1 MKVGELMEV
10 LNRLEPDA
18 DVAVALD
25 FKDDADLGV
34 HEIMQIDKFE
44 LDNGDVAVILIVD
57 AGGETDPENGI
68 TTVPPAVPP
77 AANKN

>member
-10 LNRLEPDA
+10 LKNLEADA

-25 FKDDADLGV
+25 FQDDADLGV

-57 AGGETDPENGI
+57 AGDEAGPDDGM
-68 TTVPPAVPP
+68 TTVPA

>member
-1 MKVGELMEV
+1 MKVGELLEV
-10 LNRLEPDA
+10 LKSLEADA

-25 FKDDADLGV
+25 YQDDADLGV

-57 AGGETDPENGI
+57 AGDEIGPDDGM
-68 TTVPPAVPP
+68 TTLPA

>member
-25 FKDDADLGV
+25 FKDDEDLGV

-44 LDNGDVAVILIVD
+44 LENGDVAVILIVD
-57 AGGETDPENGI
+57 AGDETDPENGI
-68 TTVPPAVPP
+68 KNISPAVPP

>member
-10 LNRLEPDA
+10 LQNLEADA

-25 FKDDADLGV
+25 FQDDADLGV

-57 AGGETDPENGI
+57 AGEDGDPEGGM
-68 TTVPPAVPP
+68 TTVPA

>member
-1 MKVGELMEV
+1 MKVGELMDV

-25 FKDDADLGV
+25 YKDEADLGV

-44 LDNGDVAVILIVD
+44 LDNGDVAVIFIVEVNGS
-57 AGGETDPENGI
+57 GGSAPSTP
-68 TTVPPAVPP
+68 TLPP
-77 AANKN
+77 AANKNG

>member
-1 MKVGELMEV
+1 MKVQELQEV

-25 FKDDADLGV
+25 YQDDADLGV

-44 LDNGDVAVILIVD
+44 LENGDVAVILIVEVN
-57 AGGETDPENGI
+57 GKDPEG
-68 TTVPPAVPP
+68 ALASVPP

>member
-10 LNRLEPDA
+10 LGRLEPDA

-25 FKDDADLGV
+25 FQDEADLGV
-34 HEIMQIDKFE
+34 HEIVQIDKFE
-44 LDNGDVAVILIVD
+44 LDNGDVAVILIVEATPD
-57 AGGETDPENGI
+57 GEPDDNV
-68 TTVPPAVPP
+68 TVVPP